1 MQMRSS
7 EAATMTNPRSR
18 RRGSREAAGERH
30 LLPIR
35 QRPARQGQWPSPIPI
50 PADPPVPVLPGEPC
64 EDDRSL
70 VARIRSGDGDAFKS
84 LVDRYSGRLFRVV
97 NGILNDWHRSE
108 DVVQEVFVL
117 VYRKLDGFDHRSSLL
132 TWLYR
137 IGVNTALKARKRA
150 SRQAHIPLGDNFD
163 APVGGGIRVGR
174 DLELSELG
182 EKILRCLP
190 LKLRVVVLLRE
201 WEGLKYSEISQVLRC
216 SRGAVEQRLHRALVE
231 LRRVWR
237 LAGRKEWLDGL

>member
-1 MQMRSS
+1 
-7 EAATMTNPRSR
+7 MTRPRSR
-18 RRGSREAAGERH
+18 ERGAREPGGER
-30 LLPIR
+30 PVR
-35 QRPARQGQWPSPIPI
+35 PPKQSQRLPSPV
-50 PADPPVPVLPGEPC
+50 PALSARPRDAD
-64 EDDRSL
+64 DDRSL
-70 VARIRSGDGDAFKS
+70 VDRIRSGDGDAFKA
-84 LVDRYSGRLFRVV
+84 LVDLYGERLFRVV

-117 VYRKLDGFDHRSSLL
+117 VYRKLDGFDHRSALL

-137 IGVNTALKARKRA
+137 IGVNTALKARKRFR
-150 SRQAHIPLGDNFD
+150 RQSHLPLGEGFD
-163 APVGGGIRVGR
+163 APGAEGRVGR
-174 DLELSELG
+174 DLELTELG
-182 EKILRCLP
+182 EKLLRCLP

-201 WEGLKYSEISQVLRC
+201 WEGLKYSEISQVLGC

>member
-1 MQMRSS
+1 
-7 EAATMTNPRSR
+7 MTTPRSR
-18 RRGSREAAGERH
+18 RRGGREAAGERR
-30 LLPIR
+30 LLPVR
-35 QRPARQGQWPSPIPI
+35 QRPARQSQWPSPV
-50 PADPPVPVLPGEPC
+50 PVPVDPAIASPHGEDF

-70 VARIRSGDGDAFKS
+70 VSRIRSGDGDAFKT

-150 SRQAHIPLGDNFD
+150 SRQAHIPLADSYD
-163 APVGGGIRVGR
+163 TPGGGIRVGR
-174 DLELSELG
+174 SLELSEIG
-182 EKILRCLP
+182 EKLLRCLP